1 MESKIIWEE
10 QKMEKRKLV
19 MAGNGMAGVRTIE
32 ELLKLEPNAYEIT
45 IFGSEPHPNY
55 NRIMLS
61 TVLQGDK
68 TIDDIIMND
77 WDWYKNNGIKLYAG
91 EAIVK
96 IDKEN
101 KKVISSEGRI
111 TEYDELIIAT
121 GSSSFILP
129 VPGAKKQGVVGFRDI
144 HDCEMMIKDSEEYK
158 RAVVIGGGLLGLE
171 AARGLLNLGMEVD
184 VVHLMPYLMER
195 QLDATASEML
205 RKELESQ
212 GMNFL
217 LEKQTAEILG
227 DGRVSGIRFA
237 DGSEIA
243 ADLVVMAVGIRPN
256 VKLAK
261 DSGIYVN
268 RGIVV
273 NDYMETSIPHIYAV
287 GECAEHREIVY
298 GLVAPL
304 YEQGKVLA
312 ANLAGA
318 ETKPYEG
325 TICGTQ
331 LKVSGCD
338 LFSAGEIGEDPEAKS
353 IKVHNEFDGVYK
365 KIVIRDNRITGI
377 VLYGE
382 TKDSNR
388 LFRMLTKREDVSGM
402 TSVSILEAGG
412 CCSGDASDVA
422 AMADDELV
430 CGCNGV
436 SKGTIVEAIRQN
448 ELTTVDEVGGCT
460 NAGRSCG
467 RCKTLISDIL
477 AHTLGDQYDTSAK
490 KAAICGCTTL
500 SRDEVVDEIRAKGL
514 TNVREVM
521 NVLGWKQEEGC
532 SKCRPA
538 INYYLGMVN
547 FNEYK
552 DERDSR
558 LVNEKMH
565 ANIQKDGTYSVVP
578 RMYGGVT
585 TAADLK
591 KIAEVAEKYDVPL
604 VKLTGGQRIGLFG
617 VKKDDL
623 PAMWEDLGMPSGY
636 AYGKTLRTVKT
647 CVGAKF
653 CRFGTQDSMG
663 LGIEL
668 EKKFERL
675 DTPHKVK
682 MGVSAC
688 PRNCAESGIKDIG
701 FVGVDGGWEIYV
713 GGNGGT
719 DLRAADLLI
728 TVKTKEEAIEIT
740 GAYLQ
745 YYRETASYLER
756 TAPWLERM
764 GLENVRA
771 VLDDSETRKELNKRL
786 EKTLERY
793 HEPWQ
798 EAIEN
803 EAIKEKY
810 YQRRKVTIE

>member
-1 MESKIIWEE
+1 
-10 QKMEKRKLV
+10 MEKKKLV
-19 MAGNGMAGVRTIE
+19 MIGNGMAGVRTIE
-32 ELLKLEPNAYEIT
+32 ELLKLNREAYEIA
-45 IFGSEPHPNY
+45 IFGNEPHTNY

-68 TIDDIIMND
+68 TIEDIIMND
-77 WDWYKNNGIKLYAG
+77 WDWYKNNGIKLFVG
-91 EAIVK
+91 EEIVK
-96 IDKEN
+96 IDKDN
-101 KKVISSEGRI
+101 KQVISSAGRI
-111 TEYDELIIAT
+111 AEYDELIIAT

-129 VPGAKKQGVVGFRDI
+129 VPGAEKKGVVGFRDI
-144 HDCEMMIKDSEEYK
+144 HDCEMMIKNSQHFK
-158 RAVVIGGGLLGLE
+158 KAVVIGGGLLGLE

-205 RKELESQ
+205 RKELETQ

-217 LEKQTAEILG
+217 LEKQTAEIFG
-227 DGRVSGIRFA
+227 DERVTGLRFA
-237 DGSEIA
+237 DGSEVA

-256 VKLAK
+256 VQLAK

-273 NDYMETSIPHIYAV
+273 NDYLETDIPNIYAV

-312 ANLAGA
+312 ANLAGV
-318 ETKPYEG
+318 ETAPYEG

-338 LFSAGEIGEDPEAKS
+338 LFSAGEIGDDPGTKS

-365 KIVIRDNRITGI
+365 KIVIRDNRIAGI
-377 VLYGE
+377 VLYGD

-388 LFRMLTKREDVSGM
+388 LFRMLTKKEDVNGM

-412 CCSGDASDVA
+412 CCCGGDASDVA
-422 AMADDELV
+422 AMAADELV

-436 SKGTIVEAIRQN
+436 SKGTIVEAIRVN
-448 ELTTVDEVGGCT
+448 ELTTVDEVGACT

-467 RCKTLISDIL
+467 RCKSLISDIL
-477 AHTLGDQYDTSAK
+477 AHTLGDQYDTSSK
-490 KAAICGCTTL
+490 KAAICGCTTM
-500 SRDEVVDEIRAKGL
+500 SRDEVVAEIKAKGL

-538 INYYLGMVN
+538 INYYLGMIH
-547 FNEYK
+547 FDGYK

-617 VKKDDL
+617 VKNEDL
-623 PAMWEDLGMPSGY
+623 PAMWEELGMPSGY

-653 CRFGTQDSMG
+653 CRYGTQDSMG

-713 GGNGGT
+713 GGNSGT
-719 DLRAADLLI
+719 DLRAADMLM
-728 TVKTKEEAIEIT
+728 TVKTGEEAIEIT

-745 YYRETASYLER
+745 YYRETAAYLER
-756 TAPWLERM
+756 TAPWLERL
-764 GLENVRA
+764 GLEHIKA
-771 VLDDSETRKELNKRL
+771 VLEDAKTRNELNARL
-786 EKTLERY
+786 GKTLERY
-793 HEPWQ
+793 IEPWK
-798 EAIEN
+798 EAIEKA
-803 EAIKEKY
+803 EIKDKY
-810 YQRRKVTIE
+810 YQTRKVTVE

>member
-1 MESKIIWEE
+1 MNK
-10 QKMEKRKLV
+10 KKLV
-19 MAGNGMAGVRTIE
+19 MIGNGMAGVRTIE
-32 ELLKLEPNAYEIT
+32 ELLKLTPDVFDIT
-45 IFGSEPHPNY
+45 IFGDEPHPNY

-68 TIDDIIMND
+68 SIEDIIMND
-77 WDWYKNNGIKLYAG
+77 WDWYKNNNIQLYTG

-96 IDKEN
+96 IDRETKQVLSN
-101 KKVISSEGRI
+101 QGRSV
-111 TEYDELIIAT
+111 EYDELIIAT

-129 VPGAKKQGVVGFRDI
+129 VPGSDKKGVVGFRDI
-144 HDCEMMIKDSEEYK
+144 HDCEMMIKDSQHFK
-158 RAVVIGGGLLGLE
+158 KAVVIGGGLLGLE
-171 AARGLLNLGMEVD
+171 AARGLLNLGMEVE

-195 QLDATASEML
+195 QLDETASAML
-205 RKELESQ
+205 RAELEEQ
-212 GMNFL
+212 GMKFL
-217 LEKQTAEILG
+217 LKKQTAEITG
-227 DGRVSGIRFA
+227 NERVTGLRFA
-237 DGSEIA
+237 DGSEIET
-243 ADLVVMAVGIRPN
+243 DLVVMAVGIRPN
-256 VKLAK
+256 VQLAK

-273 NDYMETSIPHIYAV
+273 NDYMETNAPNIYAV

-304 YEQGKVLA
+304 YEQGRVLA
-312 ANLAGA
+312 GKLGGTTPN
-318 ETKPYEG
+318 PYEG

-338 LFSAGEIGEDPEAKS
+338 LFSAGEIGDDPGTKS
-353 IKVHNEFDGVYK
+353 IKVHNEFDGIYK
-365 KIVIRDNRITGI
+365 KIVIRDNRIAGI
-377 VLYGE
+377 VLYGD

-388 LFRMLTKREDVSGM
+388 LFRMLTKKEDISGM
-402 TSVSILEAGG
+402 TSVSILETSGG
-412 CCSGDASDVA
+412 CCGGGADSSDVA
-422 AMADDELV
+422 SMTDDELV

-436 SKGTIVEAIRQN
+436 SKGTIVDAIKTN
-448 ELTTVDEVGGCT
+448 GLTTVDEVGGCT

-467 RCKTLISDIL
+467 RCKSLISDIL
-477 AHTLGDQYDTSAK
+477 AYTLGDQYDTSAK
-490 KAAICGCTTL
+490 KPSICGCTTL
-500 SRDEVVDEIRAKGL
+500 SKDEVVAEIKEKGL

-538 INYYLGMVN
+538 INYYLGMINVDG
-547 FNEYK
+547 YR
-552 DERDSR
+552 DDRDSR

-585 TAADLK
+585 TAEDLK
-591 KIAEVAEKYDVPL
+591 KIAEVAEKFEVPL

-617 VKKDDL
+617 VKKEDL
-623 PAMWEDLGMPSGY
+623 PAMWEELGMPSGY

-647 CVGAKF
+647 CVGQKF

-701 FVGVDGGWEIYV
+701 FVGIDGGWEIYI

-719 DLRAADLLI
+719 DLRAADLLV
-728 TVKTKEEAIEIT
+728 TVKTQEEAMEMT

-756 TAPWLERM
+756 TAPWVERL
-764 GLENVRA
+764 GLEHIKE
-771 VLDDSETRKELNKRL
+771 VLADEATRKALNARL
-786 EKTLERY
+786 DQTLERY
-793 HEPWQ
+793 REPWQ
-798 EAIEN
+798 EAIDNQE
-803 EAIKEKY
+803 IKEKY
-810 YQRRKVTIE
+810 YQKRTVTVE

>member
-1 MESKIIWEE
+1 
-10 QKMEKRKLV
+10 
-19 MAGNGMAGVRTIE
+19 
-32 ELLKLEPNAYEIT
+32 
-45 IFGSEPHPNY
+45 
-55 NRIMLS
+55 
-61 TVLQGDK
+61 
-68 TIDDIIMND
+68 
-77 WDWYKNNGIKLYAG
+77 
-91 EAIVK
+91 
-96 IDKEN
+96 
-101 KKVISSEGRI
+101 
-111 TEYDELIIAT
+111 DERVT
-121 GSSSFILP
+121 GL
-129 VPGAKKQGVVGFRDI
+129 
-144 HDCEMMIKDSEEYK
+144 
-158 RAVVIGGGLLGLE
+158 
-171 AARGLLNLGMEVD
+171 
-184 VVHLMPYLMER
+184 
-195 QLDATASEML
+195 
-205 RKELESQ
+205 
-212 GMNFL
+212 
-217 LEKQTAEILG
+217 
-227 DGRVSGIRFA
+227 RFA
-237 DGSEIA
+237 DGSEVA

-256 VKLAK
+256 VQLAK

-273 NDYMETSIPHIYAV
+273 NDYMETDFHNIYAV

-312 ANLAGA
+312 ANLAGV
-318 ETKPYEG
+318 ETAPYEG

-338 LFSAGEIGEDPEAKS
+338 LFSAGEIGDDPGTKS

-365 KIVIRDNRITGI
+365 KIVIRDNRIAGI
-377 VLYGE
+377 VLYGD

-388 LFRMLTKREDVSGM
+388 LFRMLTKKEDVSGM
-402 TSVSILEAGG
+402 TSVSILEARG
-412 CCSGDASDVA
+412 CCGDGDASDVA

-436 SKGTIVEAIRQN
+436 SKGTIVEAIRTN
-448 ELTTVDEVGGCT
+448 ELTTVDEVGACT

-467 RCKTLISDIL
+467 RCKSLISDIL
-477 AHTLGDQYDTSAK
+477 AHTIGDQYDTSAK
-490 KAAICGCTTL
+490 KAAICGCTTM
-500 SRDEVVDEIRAKGL
+500 SRDEVVAEIKAKGL

-538 INYYLGMVN
+538 INYYLGMVH
-547 FNEYK
+547 FDGYK

-617 VKKDDL
+617 VKKEDL
-623 PAMWEDLGMPSGY
+623 PAMWEELGMPSGY

-653 CRFGTQDSMG
+653 CRYGTQDSMG

-719 DLRAADLLI
+719 DLRAADLLM
-728 TVKTKEEAIEIT
+728 TVKTGEEAIEIT

-745 YYRETASYLER
+745 YYRESAAYLER

-764 GLENVRA
+764 GLEHIKA
-771 VLDDSETRKELNKRL
+771 VLEDAKTRNELSARL
-786 EKTLERY
+786 DKTLERY
-793 HEPWQ
+793 IEPWQ
-798 EAIEN
+798 EAIEKA
-803 EAIKEKY
+803 EIKDKY
-810 YQRRKVTIE
+810 YQTRKVTVE